1 MPISREEFDRDR
13 VDSSSAVCDLLSGS
27 PGLAFTL
34 EEVRQL
40 LMEVGATEAALEG
53 VEEELD
59 QLISQGLVGSR
70 EMGGQRWYVV
80 VRSRFGSLR
89 V

>member
-34 EEVRQL
+34 EDVRQL
-40 LMEVGATEAALEG
+40 LVEVGATEAGLEG
-53 VEEELD
+53 VEGELE
-59 QLISQGLVGSR
+59 QLVAQGLVASR
-70 EMGGQRWYVV
+70 ETGGQRCYVV